1 MLSFQAELKLTATN
15 EEDFRILQE
24 FLRSKEWLC
33 DRRILTL
40 SHNSAVLEIHVSMLS
55 YEMLHFPRGNTQMS
69 RSVRTCVEASSTF
82 SGYVKTQQKA
92 SPPPLDSPSATAPRM
107 LDAPPPL
114 EQVPPQQSEAAGSD
128 ASTDHTD

>member
-55 YEMLHFPRGNTQMS
+55 YDTQMS

-92 SPPPLDSPSATAPRM
+92 SPPPLGSPSATAPRM
-107 LDAPPPL
+107 PASLQPL

-128 ASTDHTD
+128 ASTDRTD